1 MISACIPPPVSD
13 GNEKDEGAPPRSR
26 KKLVDPP
33 PPLFMLTPWEW
44 LVVCA
49 SLALRTR
56 NASCAV
62 LLGIVGVVMVGAGV
76 VASLMGL
83 GVSVG
88 DIRTHTI
95 HQPRL
100 VLHVRSISRGRA
112 RVSRYVLN
120 NWWWIL
126 MDSRRDQ
133 GLLFGCDTAY
143 AARSGM
149 LGIEERM
156 VRFEGS

>member
-1 MISACIPPPVSD
+1 M
-13 GNEKDEGAPPRSR
+13 GG
-26 KKLVDPP
+26 
-33 PPLFMLTPWEW
+33 
-44 LVVCA
+44 
-49 SLALRTR
+49 
-56 NASCAV
+56 
-62 LLGIVGVVMVGAGV
+62 VGVI
-76 VASLMGL
+76 ASLMGS
-83 GVSVG
+83 GISVG

-112 RVSRYVLN
+112 RVSRYVFKSC
-120 NWWWIL
+120 WWIL

-133 GLLFGCDTAY
+133 GLLFGCATAY

-149 LGIEERM
+149 LGMEERI

>member
-13 GNEKDEGAPPRSR
+13 GNENDEGAPPRSR

-33 PPLFMLTPWEW
+33 PPLFMLTPREW
-44 LVVCA
+44 LVACA
-49 SLALRTR
+49 SLALRMR
-56 NASCAV
+56 NASWAV
-62 LLGIVGVVMVGAGV
+62 LLGDIGIVVVVGVG
-76 VASLMGL
+76 SLMGS

-133 GLLFGCDTAY
+133 GLLFGCDTVY

-149 LGIEERM
+149 LGMEERI